1 MTLIEQLKTIQD
13 PRKPRGQ
20 RYALWVVMFL
30 ALLGSLCGYSGY
42 RPLAK
47 FVRKHHRLICR
58 LLELEPNTKLMPSFS
73 TFRRI
78 FQQVDAQAWV
88 DSFNVWVLMDAPDLA
103 GQLLSIDGKSI
114 RCTSTGGN
122 TSAQNFAALVSVYG
136 QSVGVVQMALM
147 YNAKVSEI
155 AVAKRL
161 LTAVHQAPT
170 LAQTFT
176 VGFSLDAL
184 HAQVETLELL
194 HTQQQLYI
202 VGLKTN
208 QKTLYEQMQHLAVT
222 APPLSTATQAFE
234 QTHGRQV
241 QRTVWVYAVPGDL
254 PKRWATCGITRI
266 IWVKRTG
273 MRSDKPFEE
282 MHCYLSNWN
291 LDAVEFLSLIRQH
304 WQIENGLHWVKDV
317 TLHED
322 YPPRRGGFAPI
333 SWAVFNSFLITLARR
348 LNHRTLPDCMRDLT
362 NQVEQVFAWLTG
374 CRISSPCSQ

>member
-1 MTLIEQLKTIQD
+1 MTLIAQLKTIKD

-20 RYALWVVMFL
+20 RHALWFVMFL
-30 ALLGSLCGYSGY
+30 ALLGSLCGYYGY

-47 FVRKHHRLICR
+47 FVQKHHELICP
-58 LLELEPNTKLMPSFS
+58 LLKLEPTSKLMPSSS

-88 DSFNVWVLMDAPDLA
+88 DSFNVWVLAHAPDLA

-122 TSAQNFAALVSVYG
+122 TSAQNFACLVSVYG
-136 QSVGVVQMALM
+136 RSVGVVQMALM
-147 YNAKVSEI
+147 DNAKVSEI
-155 AVAKRL
+155 LVAKRL

-170 LAQTFT
+170 LAQSLDL
-176 VGFSLDAL
+176 GFSLDAL
-184 HAQVETLELL
+184 HAQVQTLELL
-194 HTQQQLYI
+194 HTQRQQYI
-202 VGLKTN
+202 VGLKAN
-208 QKTLYEQMQHLAVT
+208 QKTLHQQMQHLFAT
-222 APPLSTATQAFE
+222 ATPLSDATQAVE
-234 QTHGRQV
+234 RRHGRQV
-241 QRTVWVYAVPGDL
+241 QRTAGVFAAPADL
-254 PKRWATCGITRI
+254 PQRWADSGITRI

-273 MRSDKPFEE
+273 LRSGKPFEE

-291 LDAVEFLSLIRQH
+291 LQATEFLHLIRLH

-333 SWAVFNSFLITLARR
+333 SWAVVNSFLITLARR
-348 LNHRTLPDCMRDLT
+348 LNHRTLPDCIRDLT
-362 NQVEQVFAWLTG
+362 NPVEQVFAWLV
-374 CRISSPCSQ
+374 